1 MQGDQPVSW
10 DVYRYGDRLRAYQL
24 AVENLNATYG
34 NEWPCSLALVHP
46 TSERFAS
53 TTMEYLEPKR
63 VLAAVGV
70 SVPAPY
76 MACEACR
83 SELHVRRFGVA

>member
-1 MQGDQPVSW
+1 MQGDQQVLW
-10 DVYRYGDRLRAYQL
+10 DTYRYGARLRAYQL
-24 AVENLNATYG
+24 AVEQLNAKYG

-46 TSERFAS
+46 ASERFAS
-53 TTMEYLEPKR
+53 TTMEYLESKR

-70 SVPAPY
+70 PVPAPY

-83 SELHVRRFGVA
+83 SELRVRRWGIA